1 MKRNKF
7 ILGDNMK
14 KSMFRNLAIL
24 GCCIAVLTFAFA
36 AQTFAQSDKSNNV
49 KTEITSVHPFGSS
62 ATVPQAGASLSRN
75 NDGVLGTI
83 STSGLTP
90 GHVITLWW
98 AIFNNPEF
106 CANPV
111 CAPSD
116 FNNPAVN
123 GSLQFGGGTLADAG
137 GRASFMGY
145 LAEGDNTGFY
155 LNPAFPNL
163 PNPSPGI
170 VNTKKAQIHLAVRT
184 HGMPNPNPVIY
195 QQQLTSFQG
204 GCSVAM
210 PPCATVQAALFLN
223 N

>member
-1 MKRNKF
+1 MKSNQF
-7 ILGDNMK
+7 TLGGYMK
-14 KSMFRNLAIL
+14 KSSTNNFAVF
-24 GCCIAVLTFAFA
+24 GCCIAVLTFVFA
-36 AQTFAQSDKSNNV
+36 VQAIAQSDKSDTV
-49 KTEITSVHPFGSS
+49 KTDIVPVFVIGTT
-62 ATVPQAGASLSRN
+62 TVIPQAGASLSRN
-75 NDGVLGTI
+75 NEGVLGTI

-98 AIFNNPEF
+98 AIYNNPEF

-111 CAPSD
+111 CAPPD

-137 GRASFMGY
+137 GRVSFTGY

-155 LNPAFPNL
+155 SHPMFPNL

-184 HGMPNPNPVIY
+184 HGLPNPDPVIY
-195 QQQLTSFQG
+195 QQQLTSFPG

-210 PPCATVQAALFLN
+210 PPCATVQAALFLK
-223 N
+223 